1 MFRVDKLNAVA
12 GFRSGRTLLSTGLAL
27 LRNQFTVRLSSR
39 TLIYLLALGVAV
51 LITVHG
57 FLGSGVIRRVRSG
70 SGGNPKLARIANTHA
85 TPRGDGQPGSP
96 TCPPAGLPA
105 LQPSPQNPGHHR
117 VVLSWNANPP
127 SPDPAIKA
135 VGYCLYR
142 SKTPLA
148 AKQNPRCANCEQI
161 NSMPIIGTGCVDN
174 IVEDGAAYYYVV
186 TAINAA
192 GKISSS
198 SNETPA
204 PIPNTKAA
212 AGSVPAS
219 SYPSCRATTA
229 PQ

>member
-1 MFRVDKLNAVA
+1 M
-12 GFRSGRTLLSTGLAL
+12 

-39 TLIYLLALGVAV
+39 ILIYLLAWGVAV
-51 LITVHG
+51 FITVYG

-70 SGGNPKLARIANTHA
+70 SGENPQLARFTNTHA
-85 TPRGDGQPGSP
+85 TPLADGQPGSP

-105 LQPSPQNPGHHR
+105 LQPSPQNTGHHK
-117 VVLSWNANPP
+117 VILSWNANPP
-127 SPDPAIKA
+127 APDPAIKA

-142 SKTPLA
+142 SKTPQA
-148 AKQNPRCANCEQI
+148 AKQNPRCTNCEQI
-161 NSMPIIGTGCVDN
+161 NSMPIAGTGCVDN
-174 IVEDGAAYYYVV
+174 LVEDGAAYYYVV

-192 GKISSS
+192 GKISFS

-212 AGSVPAS
+212 VSSVPAS
-219 SYPSCRATTA
+219 SYPSCRAKTA

>member
-1 MFRVDKLNAVA
+1 
-12 GFRSGRTLLSTGLAL
+12 L

-39 TLIYLLALGVAV
+39 ISIYLLALGVAV
-51 LITVHG
+51 FITVYG

-70 SGGNPKLARIANTHA
+70 AGENPQLARIADTNK
-85 TPRGDGQPGSP
+85 TPRANDQPGFP
-96 TCPPAGLPA
+96 GCPPAVLPA
-105 LQPSPQNPGHHR
+105 LQPSQNTGHHK
-117 VVLSWNANPP
+117 VTLSWNANPP
-127 SPDPAIKA
+127 SLDPAIKA

-142 SKTPLA
+142 SKTPQA
-148 AKQNPRCANCEQI
+148 AKQNPLCTNCEQI
-161 NSMPIIGTGCVDN
+161 NSKPIAGTGCVDN
-174 IVEDGAAYYYVV
+174 LVEDGASYYYVV

-192 GKISSS
+192 GKISTS

-212 AGSVPAS
+212 AGSAPAS